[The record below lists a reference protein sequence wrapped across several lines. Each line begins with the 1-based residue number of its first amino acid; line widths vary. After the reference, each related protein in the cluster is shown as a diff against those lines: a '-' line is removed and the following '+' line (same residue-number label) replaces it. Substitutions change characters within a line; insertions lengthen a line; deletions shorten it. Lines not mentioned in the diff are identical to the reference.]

1 MKASARPSPEWSSR
15 SQPPAGQRT
24 ARHAALIQCGR
35 GVYLAP
41 RPAPRSRSVEA
52 AILAV
57 QRFVCRSLRHA
68 EQSRQVFSRCRDQGR
83 AYEGV
88 ANQAIWE
95 SLCDAAIETTT
106 DPSVD
111 RPFFSREY
119 SITLPCAHGGALRRR
134 VDFLIRLPGSNA
146 AVTALEIKALKRSQG
161 PGSAAKGIRQ
171 DIAKM
176 QFLMRRG
183 LVGTAVIACF
193 GLGLTQDQFE
203 DRVTNGAGALRVSFP
218 QVHPAICVA
227 FVEVDTVHE
236 V

>member
-1 MKASARPSPEWSSR
+1 MKTSARSSPVANSR
-15 SQPPAGQRT
+15 RQPPAGQRT
-24 ARHAALIQCGR
+24 ARHAALIQCGQ

-41 RPAPRSRSVEA
+41 RPPPRTPIAEA

-57 QRFVCRSLRHA
+57 QKFVCRSLRHA
-68 EQSRQVFSRCRDQGR
+68 EQTRQVFSRCRDQGR

-95 SLCDAAIETTT
+95 ALCNAAIEPTN
-106 DPSVD
+106 DPSVG

-119 SITLPCAHGGALRRR
+119 SITLPCSDGEALRRR
-134 VDFLIRLPGSNA
+134 VDFLIRLPGATA
-146 AVTALEIKALKRSQG
+146 AVTALEIKALKKSQG
-161 PGSAAKGIRQ
+161 PGTASKEIRQ

-176 QFLMRRG
+176 QSLMRRG
-183 LVGTAVIACF
+183 LVGTAIIACF
-193 GLGLTQDQFE
+193 GLGLSQEQFE

-218 QVHPAICVA
+218 RVHPAICVA